1 MKRWC
6 HNIIFLLSGVQEGF
20 VFPWDEKRDVKSGT
34 LHDDTVGGVTELFQ
48 QDDMIP
54 ALM

>member
-1 MKRWC
+1 MCKRD
-6 HNIIFLLSGVQEGF
+6 FF
-20 VFPWDEKRDVKSGT
+20 FPWDEKRDVKSGT

-54 ALM
+54 AFMWKLTISH